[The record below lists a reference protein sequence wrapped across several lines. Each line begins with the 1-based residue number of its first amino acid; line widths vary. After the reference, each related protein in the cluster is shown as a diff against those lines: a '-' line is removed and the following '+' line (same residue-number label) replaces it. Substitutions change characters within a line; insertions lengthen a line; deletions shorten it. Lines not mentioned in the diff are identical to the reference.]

1 MVPEQLSSD
10 IETTTDDK
18 QQLQS
23 IEDQAL
29 TELMDES
36 SSDRG
41 DDTEQMSLLTAEEEV
56 ELAMCIEAGVLACE
70 RLAADTSELSG
81 EDIADLGELIR
92 LGEDA
97 YTRMLASNQGLVRK
111 YANYYDGLGLSF
123 DDLVQEG
130 NFGLIRAVQKFDY
143 QLGYKFSTYA
153 GKCIRFTMLRA
164 LANDSRTI
172 RLPVHVGEK
181 VSTMEAYR
189 RKVVAAEGREPS
201 IVEIAEAVEL
211 SESCAR
217 EYLLAARP
225 TLSLHWN
232 GPADDDREFE
242 EMLGRTGHPDP
253 TARDALA
260 YVVPAIIR
268 RAINMLAPHQKAVMD
283 LRYTGDDVPS
293 FAAVGEALGVTK
305 DAPRQQEIKAVK
317 ALRDTPLRQLFE
329 DIEVE

>member
-111 YANYYDGLGLSF
+111 YANYTTVLACPSMISF
-123 DDLVQEG
+123 RKGTLALYG
-130 NFGLIRAVQKFDY
+130 RYRSLIISWAISFLRMRANV
-143 QLGYKFSTYA
+143 
-153 GKCIRFTMLRA
+153 
-164 LANDSRTI
+164 
-172 RLPVHVGEK
+172 
-181 VSTMEAYR
+181 
-189 RKVVAAEGREPS
+189 
-201 IVEIAEAVEL
+201 
-211 SESCAR
+211 
-217 EYLLAARP
+217 
-225 TLSLHWN
+225 
-232 GPADDDREFE
+232 
-242 EMLGRTGHPDP
+242 
-253 TARDALA
+253 
-260 YVVPAIIR
+260 
-268 RAINMLAPHQKAVMD
+268 
-283 LRYTGDDVPS
+283 
-293 FAAVGEALGVTK
+293 
-305 DAPRQQEIKAVK
+305 
-317 ALRDTPLRQLFE
+317 
-329 DIEVE
+329 